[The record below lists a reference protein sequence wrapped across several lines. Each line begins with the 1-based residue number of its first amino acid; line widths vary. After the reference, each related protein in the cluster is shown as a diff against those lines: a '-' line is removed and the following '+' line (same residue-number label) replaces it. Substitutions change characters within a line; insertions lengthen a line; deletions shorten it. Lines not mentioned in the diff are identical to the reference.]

1 MARLDSF
8 CSLNMGQSPDSS
20 FYNEERR
27 GIPFFQGNADFGEIN
42 PTARVWCDAPTKIAH
57 KGDILISV
65 RAPIGALNIANTE
78 CCIGRGLAAL
88 TVNETVCEKN
98 YLWYAIASKVEEL
111 NSKGTG
117 STFKA
122 ISKTVLAETDIP
134 LPNIEKQKQIV
145 SELDGITHL
154 ISNHKE
160 LLDTYDEMIISR
172 FIELFGDPQ
181 TNPMGWHTLTMK
193 EASIRLSDGPF
204 GSNLKSEHYTDSGV
218 RVVRL
223 GNIGVGKFN
232 DKDQSYISL
241 EHYETIKKYTCRTG
255 DVVIATL
262 GDPNLRAC
270 IVPKHIEYAV
280 NKSDCVHYIPKPDI
294 LNNIFVCQYINC
306 PQTLLLAAG
315 MVHGQTRARI
325 SSGQLAELPIYL
337 PPIELQEQFADFVMQ
352 VDDAKKAVQESLDN
366 LEILKK
372 SLMQK
377 YFG

>member
-1 MARLDSF
+1 MF
-8 CSLNMGQSPDSS
+8 
-20 FYNEERR
+20 E
-27 GIPFFQGNADFGEIN
+27 
-42 PTARVWCDAPTKIAH
+42 TA
-57 KGDILISV
+57 
-65 RAPIGALNIANTE
+65 
-78 CCIGRGLAAL
+78 
-88 TVNETVCEKN
+88 VCEKN